1 MVQTV
6 KNLLSMQQ
14 TQVRSLISEDPLEKV
29 K

>member
-1 MVQTV
+1 MVETV
-6 KNLLSMQQ
+6 KNLLSTQE